1 MDINSPLKDINIDEN
16 AILNNRNKLFENY
29 EEISI
34 IKENNKS
41 KLSIRKKNNNEYL
54 AKKRKDNL
62 KKLGL
67 FIKIDNL
74 INYDELLKQIPNE
87 IMTEFSSTKD
97 KYSFFL
103 KYLSLTENEDPNY
116 YIRMFVIYQI
126 HLITNNDILSSSIP
140 SYELLRLLIHYLFVK
155 YNKEQIIQKIQIQS
169 EIIQMLIIW
178 AFYIEEDKTNSL
190 LYDNNFIFILFDMID
205 NNTYNIEFK
214 INILILFNVMIKG
227 INTFSKIMINYEIIK
242 KIELVLSHIQKE
254 EQYIFVFRLISN
266 IFNKLGNNDDIE
278 MLNNNEENEGKIIL
292 FHNTYDK
299 FIILLNHFYIE
310 YKKRYDE
317 LKNSKTPISVDPN
330 LRIYYKIVIKLLR
343 IINNSLFIEDNIFYI
358 NIIINNQVAIPLFL
372 KIIETFNK
380 EFFSPS
386 YVINDKDLNIKI
398 NNTILEYNP
407 SLNIKENNNL
417 FKKFKVISFITH
429 IFTEIISSKDLD
441 NTFKNFSE
449 SYEFAMNLIMQFN
462 IINYYSNL
470 VKNIVSFDVKP
481 DNMIILR
488 IEEFIYNF
496 GELNRNNY
504 FLLYKNYELIREL
517 LLINEKYINEDSF
530 DILIKFIVNSIKLYE
545 KEITSCLIFDIK
557 IISNFLKFLENELEN
572 NNIKYKNKKYI
583 FYILKQLIS
592 SDTYRKCQI
601 NWNLILNEFYKNN
614 ANKILEQYALIYI
627 DPDEYNIINDLII
640 NLDESDQL
648 DYKQIENLYN

>member
-103 KYLSLTENEDPNY
+103 KYLSFTENEDPNY

-140 SYELLRLLIHYLFVK
+140 SYELLRLLIHYLFVE

-178 AFYIEEDKTNSL
+178 VFYIEEDKTNSL
-190 LYDNNFIFILFDMID
+190 LYDNSFIFILFDMI
-205 NNTYNIEFK
+205 NNNIYNIEFK

-227 INTFSKIMINYEIIK
+227 IKYEIIK
-242 KIELVLSHIQKE
+242 KIELVLSKIQKE

-266 IFNKLGNNDDIE
+266 IFNKLGDNDDIE
-278 MLNNNEENEGKIIL
+278 MLNNNKENEGKIIL
-292 FHNTYDK
+292 FQNTYDK
-299 FIILLNHFYIE
+299 FIFLLNHYYGE

-317 LKNSKTPISVDPN
+317 LKKSKTPISMDPN
-330 LRIYYKIVIKLLR
+330 LRIYYKIVIKILR
-343 IINNSLFIEDNIFYI
+343 IIDNSLFIEDNIFYI
-358 NIIINNQVAIPLFL
+358 NIIINNKVAIPLFL

-517 LLINEKYINEDSF
+517 LLINEKHINEDSF

>member
-1 MDINSPLKDINIDEN
+1 M
-16 AILNNRNKLFENY
+16 
-29 EEISI
+29 
-34 IKENNKS
+34 
-41 KLSIRKKNNNEYL
+41 
-54 AKKRKDNL
+54 
-62 KKLGL
+62 
-67 FIKIDNL
+67 
-74 INYDELLKQIPNE
+74 
-87 IMTEFSSTKD
+87 
-97 KYSFFL
+97 
-103 KYLSLTENEDPNY
+103 
-116 YIRMFVIYQI
+116 
-126 HLITNNDILSSSIP
+126 
-140 SYELLRLLIHYLFVK
+140 
-155 YNKEQIIQKIQIQS
+155 
-169 EIIQMLIIW
+169 
-178 AFYIEEDKTNSL
+178 
-190 LYDNNFIFILFDMID
+190 
-205 NNTYNIEFK
+205 
-214 INILILFNVMIKG
+214 
-227 INTFSKIMINYEIIK
+227 
-242 KIELVLSHIQKE
+242 
-254 EQYIFVFRLISN
+254 
-266 IFNKLGNNDDIE
+266 
-278 MLNNNEENEGKIIL
+278 
-292 FHNTYDK
+292 
-299 FIILLNHFYIE
+299 
-310 YKKRYDE
+310 
-317 LKNSKTPISVDPN
+317 
-330 LRIYYKIVIKLLR
+330 
-343 IINNSLFIEDNIFYI
+343 FIEDNIFYI

>member
-190 LYDNNFIFILFDMID
+190 LYDNNFIFILFDMIN

-330 LRIYYKIVIKLLR
+330 LRIYYKIVIKILR

-386 YVINDKDLNIKI
+386 FDINDKDLNIKI

-441 NTFKNFSE
+441 NTFKNFNE